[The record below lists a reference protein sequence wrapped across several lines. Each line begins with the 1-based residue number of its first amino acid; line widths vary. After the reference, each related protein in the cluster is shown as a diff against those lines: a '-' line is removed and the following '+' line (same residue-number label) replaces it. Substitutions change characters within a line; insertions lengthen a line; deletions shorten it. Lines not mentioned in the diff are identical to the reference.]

1 VIQKTLVLPALAPS
15 QTQTLQDVVLRVG
28 AWLGKGLHP
37 VVLMDLDDTLL
48 STSFRHIR
56 IMNEFVKQ
64 PHIGARFPRESQ
76 IALNPSLSKIL
87 YSITDT
93 AKNLGVENEAFLNDL
108 RAFWFKRFFKNAYIL
123 EDQPIEGAPKYCWRL
138 IKSGAILVYL
148 TGRDETMRQGSLQS
162 LRQHE
167 FPLPNDGNVQL
178 ILKPAFETPDLDFKV
193 AALRSASALGEV
205 AAGFENEP
213 GHINLFQETFP
224 QGLMVFVDSRHSGK
238 PIKPCSSVRWI
249 KNFL

>member
-1 VIQKTLVLPALAPS
+1 MVLN
-15 QTQTLQDVVLRVG
+15 QTQTLASVLSAVESLVQKD
-28 AWLGKGLHP
+28 AHP
-37 VVLMDLDDTLL
+37 VVLMDIDDTLL
-48 STSFRHIR
+48 STTFRHIR

-64 PHIGARFPRESQ
+64 PHIGARFGRESKL
-76 IALNPSLSKIL
+76 AAEAPPSKVL

-93 AKNLGVENEAFLNDL
+93 ARNLGISDESFLNEL
-108 RAFWFKRFFKNAYIL
+108 RDFWFRRFFKNAYIL

-138 IKSGAILVYL
+138 IQSGAILVYL
-148 TGRDETMRQGSLQS
+148 TGRDETMREGSLQS

-178 ILKPAFETPDLDFKV
+178 ILKPAFETPDWDFKV

-224 QGLMVFVDSRHSGK
+224 QGLMIFVDSRHSGK
-238 PIKPCSSVRWI
+238 PIEPHAKVRWI